1 MSDTHV
7 TITPSVL
14 YFGTPVV
21 LLTSLNPDGTS
32 NISPISSAW
41 ALGDRVIIGL
51 GQDGHAM
58 ANLHRD
64 GRCVLNLPSADLWP
78 QVERIARATGSN
90 PVPDHKQAMGYVHVA
105 DKFALGGLTPQQ
117 DPDWPVASIA
127 ECPMQLT
134 GTATLIHEDAAIGYV
149 IMEVTVTQVRASPC
163 ILLPNGRHIDTERWH
178 PLFYVFRHYVGG
190 TAPLG
195 WNFRAAP

>member
-1 MSDTHV
+1 MSATHV

-41 ALGDRVIIGL
+41 ALDDRVVIGL
-51 GQDGHAM
+51 GLAGHAM
-58 ANLHRD
+58 DNLRRD

-105 DKFALGGLTPQQ
+105 DKFALGDLTPQR
-117 DPDWPVASIA
+117 DPDWPVARIT
-127 ECPMQLT
+127 ECPMQLI
-134 GTATLIHEDAAIGYV
+134 GTANIIHEDADVGYAIV
-149 IMEVTVTQVRASPC
+149 EVTVTEVRASPD
-163 ILLPNGRHIDTERWH
+163 ILLPNGRHIDTARWH

-195 WNFRAAP
+195 RNFRAET